1 MSDDDVQVI
10 YTDIDDTIDTI
21 SETADTT
28 VDVITIIEVGPQGP
42 PGLPGESVETGATIT
57 CSTDIALSGHR
68 FVVLDDDKAVY
79 ADCTTAD
86 HAHRVLGMTTG
97 ASNAG
102 SVSVQTNGEHEE
114 PTWNWT
120 LGQPVFLSTTGFM
133 TQTAPI
139 SGFALIV
146 GFPVS
151 ATKLFIKI
159 HQPIVMI

>member
-10 YTDIDDTIDTI
+10 YTDTDDTV
-21 SETADTT
+21 ET
-28 VDVITIIEVGPQGP
+28 ITIIEVGPQGP
-42 PGLPGESVETGATIT
+42 PGVPGESVETGATIT

-68 FVVLDDDKAVY
+68 FVVLDNDKAVY

-102 SVSVQTNGEHEE
+102 SVSVQTSGEHEE

-120 LGQPVFLSTTGFM
+120 LGQPVFLSTTGLM
-133 TQTAPI
+133 TQTPPTT
-139 SGFALIV
+139 GFVLIV

-159 HQPIVMI
+159 HQPIILS